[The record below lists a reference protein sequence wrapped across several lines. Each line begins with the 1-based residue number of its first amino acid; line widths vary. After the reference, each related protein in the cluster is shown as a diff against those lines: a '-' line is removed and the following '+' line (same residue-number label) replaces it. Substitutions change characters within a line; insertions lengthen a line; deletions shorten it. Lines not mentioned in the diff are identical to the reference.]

1 MGLVLQRS
9 TAKYGSTETLISKKG
24 NDMSMIE
31 TLRSRLAKRAAYNRT
46 RREIANLPTEYA
58 IEDLG
63 LVPSDADKIASK
75 AVYG

>member
-1 MGLVLQRS
+1 
-9 TAKYGSTETLISKKG
+9 
-24 NDMSMIE
+24 MSMIE